1 MNKEDQRAIV
11 KLKKVQWVNLKLED
25 KKRIMVPKSILLQSD
40 HAIKISGQET
50 NLLLM
55 KILKKVISILWINT
69 NQVQESNKIELF
81 TIKTVKDLDWIDIS
95 Q

>member
-1 MNKEDQRAIV
+1 
-11 KLKKVQWVNLKLED
+11 
-25 KKRIMVPKSILLQSD
+25 MVLKSILLQSD

-50 NLLLM
+50 NLLLI